1 MSRIFSSRTLV
12 VSLLLASGL
21 TTACSDHETKKA
33 EETPAVAVT
42 AATVVSRPLNDAWET
57 VGVVK
62 AGTTSEISAR
72 LLGNVRRVLAQEGDR
87 VRAGQL
93 LLEIDPREVDS
104 ASVRAQAGLEEVG
117 HAMAATDAA
126 RQAAHANAA
135 LAASTY
141 KRFVGLRERKSVSA
155 QEFDEVEARHKAAMA
170 EARRAD
176 ESYAQ
181 LQARRRQGAAEL
193 STAQTFGSYARI
205 TAPTDGVVTA
215 RKVDVGDQAAPGMH
229 LLTVENNSSFE
240 VQASV
245 EEERIGQIKP
255 GDRALVTLPTLQRS
269 IEAPV
274 TYVSPGVDSASRT
287 YLVRIL
293 LPRDTSLRSGLFAR
307 VSFAAGQ
314 RAGITVPRSAIRE
327 HGQLDA
333 VYVLTG
339 DGEARFRLVTL
350 GKRHGEE
357 VEVLSGLQPG
367 ERVATSN
374 VSRLSDGTK
383 VSVGGEGARS

>member
-1 MSRIFSSRTLV
+1 MSRISSSRTLI
-12 VSLLLASGL
+12 VSLLMASGL
-21 TTACSDHETKKA
+21 TMACSDDEAKKA
-33 EETPAVAVT
+33 AESPALAVT

-72 LLGNVRRVLAQEGDR
+72 LMGNVRRVLAQEGDR

-104 ASVRAQAGLEEVG
+104 ASVRAQAGLDEVG
-117 HAMAATDAA
+117 HALAATDAA
-126 RQAAHANAA
+126 RDAAHANAA

-141 KRFVGLRERKSVSA
+141 QRFVALRERKSVSP
-155 QEFDEVEARHKAAMA
+155 QEFDEVEARYKAAMA

-176 ESYAQ
+176 EGYAQ
-181 LQARRRQGAAEL
+181 LQARQRQGAAEL
-193 STAQTFGSYARI
+193 TTARTFGSYARI

-229 LLTVENNSSFE
+229 LLTIENNASFE
-240 VQASV
+240 VQATV
-245 EEERIGQIKP
+245 EEEQVGRIKP

-293 LPRDTSLRSGLFAR
+293 LPRDASLRSGLFAR
-307 VSFAAGQ
+307 VSFAAGE
-314 RAGITVPRSAIRE
+314 RAGITIPQSAVRT

-333 VYVLTG
+333 VFVVTG
-339 DGEARFRLVTL
+339 DNEARFRLVTL
-350 GKRHGEE
+350 GKKEGDQ

-367 ERVATSN
+367 ERIVTSN
-374 VSRLSDGTK
+374 VSRLSDGAKLSIT
-383 VSVGGEGARS
+383 GEGARS